1 MEGRIRESIWQ
12 RNRATSRLSDIQSH
26 PNIRG
31 DDMSEEYLIRWF
43 AIYLFGGAGILLAMA
58 GVAYLWERICKRM

>member
-1 MEGRIRESIWQ
+1 
-12 RNRATSRLSDIQSH
+12 
-26 PNIRG
+26 
-31 DDMSEEYLIRWF
+31 MSEEYLIRWF